1 MQRRPRIAFYGDD
14 FTGSTDAMECLASA
28 GLRTVLFVDVPDSA
42 VAARFVG
49 LEAVGIAGNSRTL
62 TPEEMDAAMPP
73 VFAALARLGAPILH
87 YKTCSTFDSSPSV
100 GSIGHVMDLARHAFG
115 ATPFPIV
122 VGAPKLGRY
131 CVFGNLFAR
140 HNVDGVVHRLDRHP
154 TMSVHPTTPMRE
166 ADLRKHLAAQTRQS
180 IALLTIVQ
188 AADSVAAAKA
198 ALAKLLDQKPDA
210 VLIDLSDEA
219 GEATVGALIG
229 AMVRTDGPLF
239 TIGSSGVEYA
249 LTAAWT
255 TEGSLPAARP
265 RLTAGPVDRLL
276 VVSGSC
282 SPTTGAQIA
291 SAVRTGFAEAAL
303 DPVALIREGADGP
316 HGEQILERATETLGQ
331 GRSLVV
337 HSSTGPD
344 DPRER
349 QVVDHYKAA
358 GVTADLGRIKG
369 GRALA
374 NALGT
379 LLSRLLERVA
389 LDRFVVAGGDTSSAS
404 IKLLGIDALEM
415 VAPLAPGAP
424 LCRALAPGRPLH
436 GRELVLKGGQIGGP
450 DFFVQVRA
458 GRL

>member
-1 MQRRPRIAFYGDD
+1 LPQHHRIAFYGDD

-28 GLRTVLFVDVPDSA
+28 GLRTVLFVDVPDPA
-42 VAARFVG
+42 VAARFEG

-62 TPEEMDAAMPP
+62 TPDEMDTAMPP
-73 VFAALARLGAPILH
+73 VFEALARLGAPILH

-115 ATPFPIV
+115 AAPFPIV

-140 HNVDGVVHRLDRHP
+140 HNIDGVVHRLDRHP

-166 ADLRKHLAAQTRQS
+166 ADLRKHLAAQTRQT

-188 AADSVAAAKA
+188 AGGSLAAAKS

-219 GEATVGALIG
+219 GEATVGALLG
-229 AMVRTDGPLF
+229 AMARTDGPLF
-239 TIGSSGVEYA
+239 AIGSSGVEYA
-249 LTAAWT
+249 LTAAWAA
-255 TEGSLPAARP
+255 EGSLPAQRP

-282 SPTTGAQIA
+282 SQATGAQIA
-291 SAVRTGFAEAAL
+291 SAVRAGFAEAAL
-303 DPVALIREGADGP
+303 DPVALIREGADGL
-316 HGEQILERATETLGQ
+316 HGAQILELATETLGQ
-331 GRSLVV
+331 GLSLVV

-344 DPRER
+344 DPREQ

-358 GVTADLGRIKG
+358 GETADSGRIKG

-374 NALGT
+374 SALGT
-379 LLSRLLERVA
+379 LLSRILERVA

-450 DFFVQVRA
+450 DFFAQVRA

>member
-1 MQRRPRIAFYGDD
+1 MPHPPRIAFYGDD

-28 GLRTVLFVDVPDSA
+28 GLRTVLFVDVPDPT
-42 VAARFVG
+42 VAARFEG

-62 TPEEMDAAMPP
+62 TPDEMDTAMPP
-73 VFAALARLGAPILH
+73 VFEALTRLGAPIVH

-100 GSIGHVMDLARHAFG
+100 GSIGHVMDLARRVFG
-115 ATPFPIV
+115 TVPFPIV

-131 CVFGNLFAR
+131 CLFGNLFAR
-140 HNVDGVVHRLDRHP
+140 HNVDGVVYRLDRHP

-166 ADLRKHLAAQTRQS
+166 ADLRKHLDAQTSQS
-180 IALLTIVQ
+180 IGLLTIGQ
-188 AADSVAAAKA
+188 TGGSVAAAKA
-198 ALAKLLDQKPDA
+198 ALAKLLDQKPNA
-210 VLIDLSDEA
+210 VMIDLADEA
-219 GEATVGALIG
+219 GEATVGALLG
-229 AMVRTDGPLF
+229 AMARPDGPLF
-239 TIGSSGVEYA
+239 ALGSSGVEYA
-249 LTAAWT
+249 LTAAWAA
-255 TEGSLPAARP
+255 EGSLPARP
-265 RLTAGPVDRLL
+265 HLTAGPVDRLL

-282 SPTTGAQIA
+282 SPATGAQIA
-291 SAVRTGFAEAAL
+291 SAVRAGFGEAVL

-316 HGEQILERATETLGQ
+316 HGAQILERATETLGQ

-337 HSSTGPD
+337 HSSTGPN

-358 GVTADLGRIKG
+358 GMTADSGRIQG

-379 LLSRLLERVA
+379 LLSRMLERVA

-424 LCRALAPGRPLH
+424 LCRALAPGRSLH

>member
-1 MQRRPRIAFYGDD
+1 MPQPPRIAFYGDD

-28 GLRTVLFVDVPDSA
+28 GLRTVLFVDVPDPA
-42 VAARFVG
+42 VAARFEG

-62 TPEEMDAAMPP
+62 TPDEMDTAMPP
-73 VFAALARLGAPILH
+73 VFEALTRLGAPIVH

-100 GSIGHVMDLARHAFG
+100 GSIGHVMDLARRAFG
-115 ATPFPIV
+115 TVPFPIV

-131 CVFGNLFAR
+131 CLFGNLFAR

-166 ADLRKHLAAQTRQS
+166 ADLRKHLAAQTSQS
-180 IALLTIVQ
+180 IGLLTIGQ
-188 AADSVAAAKA
+188 TGGSVAAAKA
-198 ALAKLLDQKPDA
+198 ALTKLLDQKPNA
-210 VLIDLSDEA
+210 VLIDLADEA
-219 GEATVGALIG
+219 GEATVGALLG
-229 AMVRTDGPLF
+229 AMARTDGPLF
-239 TIGSSGVEYA
+239 TLGSSGVEYA
-249 LTAAWT
+249 LTAAWAA
-255 TEGSLPAARP
+255 EGSLPARP
-265 RLTAGPVDRLL
+265 HLTAGPVDRLL

-282 SPTTGAQIA
+282 SPVTGAQIA
-291 SAVRTGFAEAAL
+291 SAVRAGFGEAAL

-316 HGEQILERATETLGQ
+316 HGAQILERATETLGQ

-358 GVTADLGRIKG
+358 GMTADSGRIKG

-379 LLSRLLERVA
+379 LVSRLLERVA

-424 LCRALAPGRPLH
+424 LCRALAPGRSLH

>member
-1 MQRRPRIAFYGDD
+1 MPQPPRIAFYGDD

-28 GLRTVLFVDVPDSA
+28 GLRTVLFVDVPDPA
-42 VAARFVG
+42 VAARFEG

-62 TPEEMDAAMPP
+62 TPDEMDTAMPP
-73 VFAALARLGAPILH
+73 VFEALTRLGAPILH

-115 ATPFPIV
+115 TVPFPIV

-131 CVFGNLFAR
+131 CLFGNLFAR
-140 HNVDGVVHRLDRHP
+140 HNVDGMVHRLDRHP

-166 ADLRKHLAAQTRQS
+166 ADLRKHLAAQTSQS
-180 IALLTIVQ
+180 IGLLSIVQ
-188 AADSVAAAKA
+188 TGGSAAAAKA

-219 GEATVGALIG
+219 GEATVGALLG
-229 AMVRTDGPLF
+229 AMARPDGPLF

-249 LTAAWT
+249 LTAAWA
-255 TEGSLPAARP
+255 TEGSLPARP
-265 RLTAGPVDRLL
+265 HLTAGPVDRLL

-282 SPTTGAQIA
+282 SPATGAQIA
-291 SAVRTGFAEAAL
+291 SAVRAGFGEAAL

-316 HGEQILERATETLGQ
+316 HGAQILERATETLGQ
-331 GRSLVV
+331 GRSLVI

-349 QVVDHYKAA
+349 HVIDHYKAA
-358 GVTADLGRIKG
+358 GMTADSGRIKG

-415 VAPLAPGAP
+415 IAPLAPGAP
-424 LCRALAPGRPLH
+424 LCRALAPGRSLH
-436 GRELVLKGGQIGGP
+436 GRELVLKGGQIGGR
-450 DFFVQVRA
+450 DFFAQVRA